1 MSNISISIK
10 VVSQLQKLEYHGVAQ
25 PAESA
30 AASRMNALLFG
41 KTAKGSSPQ
50 VKNSM
55 SYVLYQSQVTYDS
68 NGEVAYTDH
77 NAKPV
82 AFAFKDALEMFNGF
96 ASDDATLARK
106 KFFTAVENG
115 KKALRE
121 KYGESIPKLELLNLA
136 KETRNLGTTVWKHQ
150 IVTTRTETSAFE
162 GSRPN
167 KGGTFTATVKSKT
180 IYTYGPLTDDQIEDL
195 KSVILALKKVSET
208 GRVCRRDT
216 RSLPT
221 GTVRTWI
228 SDTGAV
234 ILKEPNGKNP
244 SRPDSR

>member
-30 AASRMNALLFG
+30 AASRMSALLFG
-41 KTAKGSSPQ
+41 KTVKGSNSHE
-50 VKNSM
+50 KNSR
-55 SYVLYQSQVTYDS
+55 SYVLYQSQAVNSGSSVPTS
-68 NGEVAYTDH
+68 TDQT
-77 NAKPV
+77 AKPV
-82 AFAFKDALEMFNGF
+82 AFAFKEALEMFNGF
-96 ASDDATLARK
+96 ASDDATQARR

-121 KYGESIPKLELLNLA
+121 KYGESIPKVELLNLA

-167 KGGTFTATVKSKT
+167 KGGTYTATVKSKT

-208 GRVCRRDT
+208 GRICRRDMS
-216 RSLPT
+216 SLPT

-228 SDTGAV
+228 SDTGSV
-234 ILKEPNGKNP
+234 VLKEPNGKNP
-244 SRPDSR
+244 SSPDSR